1 LPARIALAK
10 NALAFIMPI
19 MPVEIDSN
27 AGRNP
32 ARRESFPDKEEKAM
46 LVLSRKMGEG
56 IVLGRDLE
64 VVVLEIRG
72 KRVRL
77 GVSGPAETPIHRGEV
92 YRRIAAEPPALDQA
106 ECA

>member
-1 LPARIALAK
+1 
-10 NALAFIMPI
+10 
-19 MPVEIDSN
+19 
-27 AGRNP
+27 
-32 ARRESFPDKEEKAM
+32 M
-46 LVLSRKMGEG
+46 LVLSRKTGEA

-72 KRVRL
+72 KRVKL

-92 YRRIAAEPPALDQA
+92 YQRIAAGPPAFDQA